1 MNFITEIT
9 ASSLGYLAVQ
19 FITNFQNVLLWT
31 VSPFVVEVLLKY
43 LKKLTRKKNED
54 LVQKCKKCL
63 EIFESLT
70 LSFSNFFVLYF
81 TLIQCFSIF
90 ITFILIR
97 TFPVIVTFTLQ
108 GILLFIGYV
117 TGLAFN
123 IIWLITMTN
132 SVDETNECIKTL
144 GREIQEELLVTEGTQ
159 ERRNLKF
166 LKQRIDGLS
175 PMNANGFFIIDK
187 TTLTSMLSVR

>member
-19 FITNFQNVLLWT
+19 LITNFQNVLLWT

>member
-1 MNFITEIT
+1 MYFITEIT
-9 ASSLGYLAVQ
+9 ASNLGYLAIQ
-19 FITNFQNVLLWT
+19 FITIFENVLLWT

-43 LKKLTRKKNED
+43 FKKETRKKNED

-63 EIFESLT
+63 KLFESLT
-70 LSFSNFFVLYF
+70 MSFSNFFVLYF

-90 ITFILIR
+90 MTFILIR
-97 TFPVIVTFTLQ
+97 TLPVIVTFTLQ
-108 GILLFIGYV
+108 GILLFTGFVI
-117 TGLAFN
+117 GLAFN
-123 IIWLITMTN
+123 VIWLITMTN
-132 SVDETNECIKTL
+132 SVDETNECIKSL
-144 GREIQEELLVTEGTQ
+144 GREIHEELLVTEGTH

-166 LKQRIDGLS
+166 LKQRIDDLP